1 LLKNNVVSDSCSNKQ
16 HALKTMDQ
24 KTVQKI
30 KSDQQDSVLE
40 ELLREKAAVL
50 TRASWAV
57 EEVLEKMKRIE
68 GEIEIITSL
77 IHALDSKNDH
87 SVALRQKKI
96 FYEEINCKIEEFN
109 SIRRKAQLQYYYL
122 IVTREALGL
131 RRHDMVQ
138 KIYGVPEKKKKM
150 QAVC

>member
-1 LLKNNVVSDSCSNKQ
+1 
-16 HALKTMDQ
+16 MDQ

-77 IHALDSKNDH
+77 MNSLGKEEGHA
-87 SVALRQKKI
+87 VALRREKK
-96 FYEEINCKIEEFN
+96 FCEEINCKIEEFN
-109 SIRRKAQLQYYYL
+109 AAREKAKLQYYYL

-131 RRHDMVQ
+131 RRHQMVQ
-138 KIYGVPEKKKKM
+138 KIYHVPDKKKRYR
-150 QAVC
+150 